1 VYSGGIAGSEGT
13 IYTGIGPFDIQP
25 GSKMTYGRM
34 SYSRGALKF
43 GVFANLVEAEA
54 PNLLVPDPSTGGPLR
69 LNFKTQTYDV
79 ELGHAALIGANQT
92 LTYGGNFRRNNF
104 DITLAPAAE
113 DRNELGAYIQDEIF
127 LEPFRLSLGAR
138 IDKFDNIDDPVFS
151 PRVTASYRFAN
162 DHAFRVGFNRAFRSP
177 STVNNYLNIALVN
190 PIDLRGLAPLLPP
203 PFQPLVAQPF
213 PLVVRAVGSELPI
226 GTTAQGPLKE
236 ESLTAYEVAYTG
248 TIGGRT
254 TLGVAFYI
262 NDMDDN
268 VNFVQLPNN
277 LDPYTAANPPPG
289 WRLPPVIIAQMGQL
303 GIFLPRT
310 AFTYQN
316 LGPLRHKGVE
326 LSIDQR
332 VNRAVNLFAN
342 YSRQSD
348 PEVLDDPNPYPS
360 IELAIPPSN
369 RFNLGGTYSGSRLLG
384 SLTVNHTDK
393 SFWSD
398 VLTSDFHG
406 YTDAFT
412 MVNGSFGVRWND
424 GRITTSIKS
433 TNLLNRQIQQ
443 HVFGDILG
451 RTVTA
456 ELRFDLRR

>member
-1 VYSGGIAGSEGT
+1 
-13 IYTGIGPFDIQP
+13 
-25 GSKMTYGRM
+25 
-34 SYSRGALKF
+34 
-43 GVFANLVEAEA
+43 
-54 PNLLVPDPSTGGPLR
+54 
-69 LNFKTQTYDV
+69 
-79 ELGHAALIGANQT
+79 
-92 LTYGGNFRRNNF
+92 
-104 DITLAPAAE
+104 
-113 DRNELGAYIQDEIF
+113 
-127 LEPFRLSLGAR
+127 
-138 IDKFDNIDDPVFS
+138 
-151 PRVTASYRFAN
+151 
-162 DHAFRVGFNRAFRSP
+162 
-177 STVNNYLNIALVN
+177 
-190 PIDLRGLAPLLPP
+190 
-203 PFQPLVAQPF
+203 
-213 PLVVRAVGSELPI
+213 
-226 GTTAQGPLKE
+226 
-236 ESLTAYEVAYTG
+236 
-248 TIGGRT
+248 
-254 TLGVAFYI
+254 
-262 NDMDDN
+262 
-268 VNFVQLPNN
+268 
-277 LDPYTAANPPPG
+277 
-289 WRLPPVIIAQMGQL
+289 
-303 GIFLPRT
+303 
-310 AFTYQN
+310 
-316 LGPLRHKGVE
+316 
-326 LSIDQR
+326 LSIDHR
-332 VNRAVNLFAN
+332 VNRAVNLFVN